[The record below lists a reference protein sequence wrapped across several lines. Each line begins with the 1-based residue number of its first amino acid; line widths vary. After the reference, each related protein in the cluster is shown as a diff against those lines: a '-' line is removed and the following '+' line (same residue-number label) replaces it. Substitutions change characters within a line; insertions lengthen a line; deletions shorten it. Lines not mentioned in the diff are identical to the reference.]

1 LTVDAST
8 DEVQS
13 VMLTEASVDDV
24 AVVPE
29 MLAQVQEPSEQ
40 VSADG
45 AYDKDRVYAACAAH

>member
-1 LTVDAST
+1 
-8 DEVQS
+8 